1 MTLHAGAIPGE
12 VRIVDHVPNAFA
24 ELIVQQRIGSLA
36 ISGGSTA
43 RRCYEQL
50 AVTEGINWGSLEVFI
65 SDERWVPVDDSDSN
79 EGVARHA
86 CLDGVHPAEV
96 YSLRH
101 AAGDHADID
110 MAAEAYEARLRAHA
124 PIDVCHLGFGSDG
137 HTASLFPG
145 SPALDERERWV
156 IASGDHLHPWPR
168 LTFTF
173 PAIAHCRTVIV
184 TVAGAEK
191 AAPLAQ
197 LAAGADFPAAHLAA
211 ADSLI
216 WLVDH
221 PAAADIIA

>member
-1 MTLHAGAIPGE
+1 M
-12 VRIVDHVPNAFA
+12 RS
-24 ELIVQQRIGSLA
+24 RMRSLA
-36 ISGGSTA
+36 ISGGGTA

-50 AVTEGINWGSLEVFI
+50 AVTDDINWGAVDVFV
-65 SDERWVPVDDSDSN
+65 SDERWVPLDDSDSN

-86 CLDGVHPAEV
+86 CLDGVRPAEIF
-96 YSLRH
+96 SLRH

-110 MAAEAYEARLRAHA
+110 MAAEAYDALLREHD

-145 SPALDERERWV
+145 SEALQETQRWV
-156 IASGDHLHPWPR
+156 IATGDELHPWPR

-173 PAIAHCRTVIV
+173 PAIAHCRTVVV

-191 AAPLAQ
+191 AAPLAR
-197 LAAGADFPAAHLAA
+197 LAAGDDLPAAHLAA
-211 ADSLI
+211 ADSLV

-221 PAAADIIA
+221 AAAGDILR